1 MLASSTIVACAQT
14 RHADVVD
21 RIIAD
26 SRSDRSTNR
35 EINLMGRIGGAR
47 EYCGLDWRPGF
58 REFQSRDPENVQE
71 NQFAHSSSR
80 NLMQRFL
87 RLENHVCS
95 DADIAALNA
104 YDP

>member
-1 MLASSTIVACAQT
+1 MPTIVACAPP
-14 RHADVVD
+14 RHANVVE

-26 SRSDRSTNR
+26 SRTDRSTNR
-35 EINLMGRIGGAR
+35 EIKLMGSISGAR

-71 NQFAHSSSR
+71 NQFSHSSSR
-80 NLMQRFL
+80 NLIQTFL